1 MFRKLVSNLPFQP
14 ALLGQVSFYLHRMRQ
29 EESLRR
35 IGFALMA
42 VVVVL
47 QLFAMFS
54 PAKPSL
60 ATSSADI
67 IYGAN
72 SRDDVL
78 TAYRNNRDQIGHN
91 DIKAI
96 YNYYGIGADQIANAK
111 LVHISDGDGHDY
123 INTSRSTTRW
133 QDTFVKIPGASD
145 GGIYEFSLSYWRQG
159 QYPNGYPALTGMST
173 YGFRFWILLKGCG
186 NIVYEKGAK
195 KPNLDIVKK
204 RTSGATVAPGDAS
217 TYSIEFRNAGL
228 ANANGVTI
236 SDRLAPEFS
245 YVAYT
250 SNVDLTFAHS
260 GQQLTWKIKNTGS
273 TLAPST
279 RWYWIT
285 VKVKAKDISANSQK
299 VCNASSIDAS
309 NAGAAS
315 SSGTDTTHCV
325 TINKPL
331 CPGTGLPVPP
341 GGVSKCTVTCPD
353 GSTVGYDK
361 TCPVPQLSCQ
371 SLQVAA
377 EPAWN
382 SRKYETTIVMQKG
395 AVAKQIDYYVNN
407 TKVGS
412 QPMASGSTSQFFSYT
427 FPKEGDYKVRADLIA
442 TTGTVQ
448 PGGNCAVTETITKP
462 TQPTPR
468 ISTDKGV
475 TNLTQK
481 IADANGT
488 TAHAG
493 DVLRYTLT
501 IANTGDA
508 PATDFALSGE
518 YGENIADIMEYA
530 DLTDKGDATLNE
542 TTKVLTWAPVT
553 IPAGGQVQ
561 KTFTVTIKN
570 PIPATP
576 TSVSNPLS
584 FDYVMH
590 NKYGRDVSINLD
602 KPANKIIEQTA
613 TSLPET
619 GPGTGMFVTA
629 IVVMVVGYFFYRSRL
644 LTKELE
650 LVHHEYSAGGL

>member
-14 ALLGQVSFYLHRMRQ
+14 ALLGQVSFYLHRTRQ

-35 IGFALMA
+35 IGFGLMA

-47 QLFAMFS
+47 QLFAIFS

-60 ATSSADI
+60 ATSTADI
-67 IYGAN
+67 VYGAD
-72 SRDDVL
+72 SRQDVL

-91 DIKAI
+91 DIQAI
-96 YNYYGIGADQIANAK
+96 FNYYGIGADQIANAK
-111 LVHISDGDGHDY
+111 LVTISDGDGHDY

-195 KPNLDIVKK
+195 KPDLDIVKA
-204 RTSGATVAPGDAS
+204 RTSAATINPGDTS
-217 TYSIEFRNAGL
+217 TYSIQFRNKGI

-236 SDRLAPEFS
+236 YDRLAPEYTYQS
-245 YVAYT
+245 YS
-250 SNVDLTFAHS
+250 SNVDLDFSRS
-260 GQQLTWKIKNTGS
+260 GQMLTWKIKNSGS
-273 TLAPST
+273 VLAPST
-279 RWYWIT
+279 RWFTIT
-285 VKVKAKDISANSQK
+285 IKVKAKDIQANSQK
-299 VCNASSIDAS
+299 VCNASTIDAT
-309 NAGAAS
+309 NAPAAS
-315 SSGTDTTHCV
+315 SSGTDASHCV
-325 TINKPL
+325 TIKKPL

-341 GGVSKCTVTCPD
+341 GGVTQCSVTCPD
-353 GSTVGYDK
+353 GSTVSYDK
-361 TCPVPQLSCQ
+361 SCPIPQLSCQ
-371 SLQVAA
+371 TLQIVG

-382 SRKYETTIVMQKG
+382 SRKFETTIIAQKG

-407 TKVGS
+407 AKVSS
-412 QPMASGSTSQFFSYT
+412 QPVSAGATSQFFTYT
-427 FPKEGDYKVRADLIA
+427 FPKEGDYNIKAELIA

-448 PGGNCAVTETITKP
+448 QGGNCAVTETITKP

-468 ISTDKGV
+468 ITTDKAV

-481 IADANGT
+481 IADANNT
-488 TAHAG
+488 TAHAS

-508 PATDFALSGE
+508 PATNFALSGE

-530 DLTDKGDATLNE
+530 DLTDKGDASFNE
-542 TTKVLTWAPVT
+542 TTKVLSWGAVT

-561 KTFTVTIKN
+561 KTFSVTVKN

-576 TSVSNPLS
+576 TSVSNPVS

-590 NKYGRDVSINLD
+590 NKYGRDVVVNLD

-619 GPGTGMFVTA
+619 GPGTSMIITTIGVM
-629 IVVMVVGYFFYRSRL
+629 IVAYFFYRSRL
-644 LTKELE
+644 LAKELE
-650 LVHHEYSAGGL
+650 IVHHEFSAGGI